1 MGAHTVP
8 ILKTICRSCLSAVR
22 QCRDIATVSGASN
35 KAVPLRIFTTEN
47 VGDKDYTNFGVEKS
61 EIVRDE
67 KERRYQEWLQTR
79 LSQAPPN
86 ERLSREL
93 KFRVGKSRP
102 RGLKRAVDSFS
113 SPPENTMIS
122 RTRSR
127 RDTIPIL
134 RVDPSEL
141 IQSPKAPDSEDA
153 IYTAIENCIGA
164 AIDRL
169 ELYHQQDTCNLAKNP
184 ISIPH
189 NQYMW
194 LSSILH
200 FQFSKQQLIGYGTR
214 AGLKKSH
221 LQKCKTGD
229 AIALILE
236 RIWSLEKEPELP
248 PDETLVTKSVW
259 SSLLV

>member
-1 MGAHTVP
+1 M
-8 ILKTICRSCLSAVR
+8 
-22 QCRDIATVSGASN
+22 SGASN
-35 KAVPLRIFTTEN
+35 RAVPLRIFATEN
-47 VGDKDYTNFGVEKS
+47 VGEQDYANFGVHKS
-61 EIVRDE
+61 GIVRDE
-67 KERRYQEWLQTR
+67 KERRYQEWLQMR

-93 KFRVGKSRP
+93 KIRVGKSRP

-113 SPPENTMIS
+113 SPPENTLIS

-127 RDTIPIL
+127 QDTIPIL
-134 RVDPSEL
+134 RIDPSEL
-141 IQSPKAPDSEDA
+141 IRSPKAPDSEDA

-169 ELYHQQDTCNLAKNP
+169 ELYHHQDTRDLAKNP

-189 NQYMW
+189 DQYTW
-194 LSSILH
+194 LSSILQ
-200 FQFSKQQLIGYGTR
+200 FQFSRQQVIGYGTR

-229 AIALILE
+229 AIALILQ

-259 SSLLV
+259 CSLLV